1 MLIRLS
7 IASLSLLSVSQ
18 TAAWSPIPAAQ
29 TAFGRSSAAATRT
42 NNLFATTAAD
52 TDAVAVEEEELTPD
66 FISKLRYRELQSKL
80 VQMGKPATGT
90 TAQLR
95 SRLREAAGVSDECV
109 VNEDNMGDD
118 CDDETAVVSH
128 CFADELSCF
137 CSWSTMKSNGSFGL
151 FDAAPIG

>member
-7 IASLSLLSVSQ
+7 IASFSLLSVSQ

-95 SRLREAAGVSDECV
+95 SRLRE
-109 VNEDNMGDD
+109 D
-118 CDDETAVVSH
+118 C
-128 CFADELSCF
+128 
-137 CSWSTMKSNGSFGL
+137 
-151 FDAAPIG
+151 IY